1 MTGTLQ
7 KRAAELV
14 RAEDAIGEAVIV
26 LQADSEPTPPGRP
39 ARARRTGWWAG
50 WSLVRAPAAQPG
62 EEPDYR
68 FTLANER
75 TFLSWIRTSL
85 ALLAA
90 GVAVVQLVPNFR
102 VPGGR
107 HALGIVLALLSLL
120 ISATSY
126 RRWVANQLAMRR
138 HQPLPSSL
146 VPRLVGA
153 GLGTVSVLAV
163 LLLLLGPE

>member
-1 MTGTLQ
+1 MLQ
-7 KRAAELV
+7 DGAE
-14 RAEDAIGEAVIV
+14 
-26 LQADSEPTPPGRP
+26 STPPDRP
-39 ARARRTGWWAG
+39 PPPPRPRRTGWCPGWLPGRVWA
-50 WSLVRAPAAQPG
+50 AEPG
-62 EEPDYR
+62 DEPDYR

-126 RRWVANQLAMRR
+126 RRWVDNQRAMRR
-138 HQPLPSSL
+138 HQPLPRSL

-163 LLLLLGPE
+163 LLLVLGPE